1 MIKKRYKARKS
12 SDYNLNN
19 LLSKYE
25 SFKNSSKNQFYYL
38 TRSFNGFD
46 ELTVERRDELKE
58 EAKEFQ
64 ERYCEKNDVLC
75 PNYYIILNKL
85 DKDMLNNNYTSYEA
99 IALLIETIDPTLKL
113 LKISRRCKAERQLE
127 VLSNQI
133 FGFYD
138 YNLINYEIE
147 YAKMFY
153 KTNIDIL
160 KKKLGI

>member
-58 EAKEFQ
+58 EAK
-64 ERYCEKNDVLC
+64 
-75 PNYYIILNKL
+75 KL
-85 DKDMLNNNYTSYEA
+85 FRL
-99 IALLIETIDPTLKL
+99 
-113 LKISRRCKAERQLE
+113 
-127 VLSNQI
+127 
-133 FGFYD
+133 
-138 YNLINYEIE
+138 
-147 YAKMFY
+147 
-153 KTNIDIL
+153 
-160 KKKLGI
+160 